1 MGLGSLFGFGGYNQK
16 TFEKN
21 TRIFTDK
28 IQDMIRRCSGNYGVG
43 ATLNQVARA
52 LARNQYQADKNP
64 AEMEA
69 IDNRILKLLD
79 QMMGDIQQGKNA
91 KLSAHATMMLD
102 AIQGSREYGKEVCSE
117 HELAVNE
124 RLAELFAAME
134 DVVEQKAALKA
145 EMDKIERDSQN
156 LSEDDPRFDILDSK
170 YAQCEERMQSLDERF
185 QELREE
191 YAVQGREAEVMA
203 DDKFYDEI
211 PADVTSPAQL
221 ESIISRVAEKRS
233 KRKYVR
239 STKTDKMDEYKKDK
253 IADLSTGSAASTSGL
268 RARRE
273 AANAASVSGA
283 IDGASAP
290 RSGLRAKRDNG

>member
-1 MGLGSLFGFGGYNQK
+1 MGLASLFGLGGYNQK
-16 TFEKN
+16 AFDKN

-43 ATLNQVARA
+43 ATLNQLARA
-52 LARNQYQADKNP
+52 LAKNQYQADKNP

-79 QMMGDIQQGKNA
+79 QMMVDIQQNKNA
-91 KLSAHATMMLD
+91 KLSAHASMLLD
-102 AIQGSREYGKEVCSE
+102 AVQGSREYGREVCDP

-134 DVVEQKAALKA
+134 DNIEQKALVKA
-145 EMDKIERDSQN
+145 EMDQLYAQSKN
-156 LSEDDPRFDILDSK
+156 LADDDPRLDLLDSK
-170 YAQCEERMQSLDERF
+170 YAQCEERLQSLDERF

-191 YAVQGREAEVMA
+191 YAVQAREIEVMA

-239 STKTDKMDEYKKDK
+239 NTKTDQMDGYKKDK
-253 IADLSTGSAASTSGL
+253 LADLSSSSAASTSGL
-268 RARRE
+268 RAKRDAE
-273 AANAASVSGA
+273 KAASVSGA

-290 RSGLRAKRDNG
+290 RSGLRARRDN